1 MDNSATLILGIA
13 LMIIMVGMGLSLT
26 IADFKRVLKYP
37 KAVFI
42 GFLNQIILL
51 PIIGYTLCQVMGV
64 APEIA
69 VGIMILAACP
79 GGPTSNMV
87 TLLAKADVALSVSM
101 TAVNSIVTL
110 ITIPLI
116 VNFAVGDF
124 FGAESAIS
132 APVGT
137 IAKSL
142 VVVIA
147 VPLAIGMLIRRFNP
161 ALADKMDKPVRIAS
175 ASVLILVIVGLV
187 IKERANF
194 VDYFERSMWIVIA
207 LNVTTMLVGFII
219 AKIAKLNFKQALT
232 ICIESG
238 NQNGT
243 LAIHVA
249 VVSLARPDFAIAAAV
264 YSLLMYVTASVPVF
278 IGNRRARQQA
288 VKF

>member
-1 MDNSATLILGIA
+1 MDSSATLILVLA
-13 LMIIMVGMGLSLT
+13 LFIIMMGMGLSLT
-26 IADFKRVLKYP
+26 IEDFRRVLKYP
-37 KAVFI
+37 KAVFL

-51 PIIGYTLCQVMGV
+51 PVIAFTLIQLMGV

-87 TLLAKADVALSVSM
+87 TLLAKGDTALSVSL

-110 ITIPLI
+110 FSIPLI
-116 VNFAVGDF
+116 VNFAVTYFMGD
-124 FGAESAIS
+124 STTVS
-132 APVGT
+132 APIGT
-137 IAKSL
+137 IAGSL

-147 VPLAIGMLIRRFNP
+147 IPLTVGMLIKRYKSTF
-161 ALADKMDKPVRIAS
+161 ADKMERPVRIAS
-175 ASVLILVIVGLV
+175 GLVLVLVIVGLV

-207 LNVTTMLVGFII
+207 LNITTMVVGFII
-219 AKIAKLNFKQALT
+219 AKIFKLNFKQALT

-264 YSLLMYVTASVPVF
+264 YSLLMYVTATVPVF
-278 IGNRRARQQA
+278 WGNKRLG
-288 VKF
+288 